1 MKTIAFSAAI
11 ALLGAAFTIAAHAQT
26 GAPSA
31 QEVGR
36 QASVAQSAPIDA
48 ADAEV
53 GSYARYL
60 MLNGK
65 TRDEAIL
72 EARNVD
78 HASATRTFAW
88 HRAPKQAAGAATTQQ

>member
-1 MKTIAFSAAI
+1 MKPIVFTVAI
-11 ALLGAAFTIAAHAQT
+11 ALAAAAFSVAASAQT

-36 QASVAQSAPIDA
+36 AAASSAPVEVADSDA
-48 ADAEV
+48 

-65 TRDEAIL
+65 TRDEAIK
-72 EARNVD
+72 EAQYVD
-78 HASATRTFAW
+78 HRPEPTRFALRYR
-88 HRAPKQAAGAATTQQ
+88 HHAATTQQ

>member
-1 MKTIAFSAAI
+1 MKTIAISAAI
-11 ALLGAAFTIAAHAQT
+11 ALLGAAFTVGASAQT

-36 QASVAQSAPIDA
+36 QASVAGSAPVDV
-48 ADAEV
+48 ADAQV

-65 TRDEAIL
+65 TRDEAIQ

-88 HRAPKQAAGAATTQQ
+88 HRAPRQATGGATTQQ